1 MPFSPLPSG
10 YLSLTVFCSMLLW
23 YWVLLRTDRSRSSRR
38 IGPRGRMR
46 ACRRR
51 RPPPARSLRPRQS
64 RGGRRRPPCRRG
76 RCRGCAESRRGRP
89 PDRRPWLWEAA
100 KKEGRTSL
108 KLPALPSFAQYFWAL
123 LGTPMKILTPPPSSH
138 VRFHYKRGAPHAHLG
153 KDWSSVAPL
162 TAVEV
167 LVAGPVGREQQH
179 LLPFLVLT
187 APLSLGVVP
196 VVSVGPVG
204 PGDSGHRREEVH
216 RWGVAV
222 GVGAEFRAQVGH
234 VIPGWEYY

>member
-123 LGTPMKILTPPPSSH
+123 LGTPMKILTPPRPPMSASIIKEERPMH
-138 VRFHYKRGAPHAHLG
+138 IWGR
-153 KDWSSVAPL
+153 
-162 TAVEV
+162 T
-167 LVAGPVGREQQH
+167 GPV
-179 LLPFLVLT
+179 L
-187 APLSLGVVP
+187 PLSL
-196 VVSVGPVG
+196 
-204 PGDSGHRREEVH
+204 RLKC
-216 RWGVAV
+216 W
-222 GVGAEFRAQVGH
+222 
-234 VIPGWEYY
+234 